1 MNSFDYDQKSATNT
15 KIRERIFTESGII
28 RFPERLK
35 EAMEKAGSLSNSLLA
50 KKSGMSEAVIRKYLK
65 GESYPTLERLSLL
78 ANTCNCT
85 INWLATGKESGYGD
99 RMNKTGG
106 VVHSCDSVTGEFLS
120 VLSRVS
126 QEQREELLTVIYAR
140 GIASLL
146 SLSDDMNIKILQ
158 LPPEEKERLMR
169 LYDQIKKGT
178 SEVGEVASEDSL
190 ASERTNA
197 KGPFKKL

>member
-1 MNSFDYDQKSATNT
+1 MNSLDYDQKSATDT

-65 GESYPTLERLSLL
+65 GECYPTLERLSLL
-78 ANTCNCT
+78 ANACNCT
-85 INWLATGKESGYGD
+85 INWLATGKESEYGN
-99 RMNKTGG
+99 RMNNAENIARLY
-106 VVHSCDSVTGEFLS
+106 DSVAGEFLS

-146 SLSDDMNIKILQ
+146 SLSDDLNIKILQ

-169 LYDQIKKGT
+169 LYDQIKKGA

-190 ASERTNA
+190 ASERKRA
-197 KGPFKKL
+197 V